1 MDMGTAIE
9 IVRATAADVLPPEA
23 QIAFAG
29 QSKDYLE
36 TSGGLVL
43 TFVFALVIVYLVLA
57 AQFESFVDP
66 VTILLS
72 VPLSVTGALAT
83 LWYAD
88 VSLNIYTQIGMV
100 LLVGLM
106 AKNGILIVEFANQ
119 LRDRGLSVREAA
131 LEGSV
136 RRLRPILMT
145 VLSTVLGAVPLV
157 WSSGAGAESRE
168 AIGIVIIGGF
178 GFASMLTLL
187 VTPVVYDLLARLTKP
202 RAAQAARLDEALGA
216 AHGLPAE

>member
-1 MDMGTAIE
+1 MGGT
-9 IVRATAADVLPPEA
+9 
-23 QIAFAG
+23 
-29 QSKDYLE
+29 
-36 TSGGLVL
+36 
-43 TFVFALVIVYLVLA
+43 
-57 AQFESFVDP
+57 
-66 VTILLS
+66 
-72 VPLSVTGALAT
+72 
-83 LWYAD
+83 
-88 VSLNIYTQIGMV
+88 LNIYTQIGMI

-119 LRDRGLSVREAA
+119 LRDRGYSVRDAV

-157 WSSGAGAESRE
+157 WSTGAGSESRA

-187 VTPVVYDLLARLTKP
+187 LTPVLYDLMARLTQP
-202 RAAQAARLDEALGA
+202 RAASAGALDAALSQVSARREA
-216 AHGLPAE
+216 